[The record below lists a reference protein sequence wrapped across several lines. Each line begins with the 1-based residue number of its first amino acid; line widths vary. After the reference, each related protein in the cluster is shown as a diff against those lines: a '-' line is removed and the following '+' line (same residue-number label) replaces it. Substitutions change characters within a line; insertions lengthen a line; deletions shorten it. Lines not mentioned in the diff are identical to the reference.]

1 SVCAAVLAAVVAAVG
16 ARGSAQAAPD
26 PIEAT
31 CRSLGGA
38 DPAAAGLAKLLGCEG
53 AGRRVLED
61 EASSA
66 LGSAGAV
73 FECLGAGQ
81 ADRHELARPDV
92 THRAR
97 YALCGAEARRID
109 RAAVERELAARKAS
123 PAVRQAVARSLA
135 QIEAFTAAM

>member
-1 SVCAAVLAAVVAAVG
+1 GALGPRWPCPRGRAAGGLSQTEGTAMNRSRYSVCAAVLAAVVAAVG

-81 ADRHELARPDV
+81 
-92 THRAR
+92 
-97 YALCGAEARRID
+97 
-109 RAAVERELAARKAS
+109 
-123 PAVRQAVARSLA
+123 
-135 QIEAFTAAM
+135 